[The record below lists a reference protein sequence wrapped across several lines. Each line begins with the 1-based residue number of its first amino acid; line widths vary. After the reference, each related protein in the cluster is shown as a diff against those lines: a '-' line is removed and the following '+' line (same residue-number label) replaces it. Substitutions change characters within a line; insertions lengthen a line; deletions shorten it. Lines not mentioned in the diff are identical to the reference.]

1 MAVPL
6 WSPPPSGWRHL
17 RSSHPSAA
25 SRKYLPGGRR
35 RDRYGLGMDSANY
48 LEHLRRELDV
58 FEACLAADLSA
69 RVEHCGDWTLY
80 DLADPLGRENLWAA
94 AAGTANRGDYQA
106 SPAPPSPAPPA
117 RVFARH
123 PLSPPATLPTPPSTR
138 PCTIDP

>member
-80 DLADPLGRENLWAA
+80 DLADHLGPANLWAA
-94 AAGTANRGDYQA
+94 PARPPNPGEYQA
-106 SPAPPSPAPPA
+106 APPPRDHAAPPRGFGRTPGGLPAALRTAPVA
-117 RVFARH
+117 RAR
-123 PLSPPATLPTPPSTR
+123 T
-138 PCTIDP
+138 